1 MKMRKIFLALS
12 LSVMA
17 TFALA
22 QDANMPRMQKN
33 AQGTQLIVDGKPFLM
48 LGGELHNSSAGSAH
62 YIAPIWKKMADKNL
76 NTVIATVSW
85 ELFEP
90 VEGQYEYELVDS
102 IIEGARKENLKLVL
116 IWFASWKNTESTYAP
131 EWVKKDSKRF
141 PRAKTSDGV
150 TLNMISPMSEN
161 AMKADAKAYAA
172 LMRHIKEVDSKDHTV
187 VMMQVENEL
196 GMFNMGTFMRPGVNH
211 SQRDYSDAANKAF
224 NSQVPAEL
232 MAYLKAHKNEL
243 HPQLQKVW
251 KENGYKEKGSWEEV
265 FGKGQPKPD
274 FKEGSTEW
282 QTTYPYYTEELF
294 SAWNYAK
301 YVGEVTRQGKAE
313 YPIPMY
319 VNAWM
324 KQESGPE
331 PGKYPSGAPFAHTF
345 DVWRAAAPAVD
356 FFAPDIYIVDF
367 IDWVAKEYKFSGN
380 PLFIPETT
388 VDPSAA
394 ARAFYVYGKY
404 DALCYSPFGIDGNW
418 YFNNADEND
427 NSIQLA
433 YGALKNIMPEILKY
447 QYTDKMDGLFI
458 NKNKTTDKIDMGKYT
473 ISIRRSS
480 TQGAEN
486 LFGMSLDEVKQSDV
500 AAGLL
505 VIQTGEDEFLM
516 AGGIGGLSVVIEKGS
531 KSKAEHISYASVDQL
546 TFDANGKELRHRLNG
561 DEASFSVATIPV
573 GQVGI
578 YRIKMFEY

>member
-1 MKMRKIFLALS
+1 MEAFKYLLA
-12 LSVMA
+12 SVALLTA
-17 TFALA
+17 TCMTA
-22 QDANMPRMQKN
+22 QDANFPRLQN
-33 AQGTQLIVDGKPFLM
+33 NGQGTQLIIDGKPFLM
-48 LGGELHNSSAGSAH
+48 LGGELHNSTAGSAH
-62 YIAPIWKKMADKNL
+62 YIAPIWKQMADKNL

-90 VEGQYEYELVDS
+90 VEGQYEYKLVDS

-141 PRAKTSDGV
+141 PRAKTSEGE
-150 TLNMISPMSEN
+150 TMNMLSPMGEN
-161 AMKADAKAYAA
+161 TMRADAKAYAA
-172 LMRHIKEVDSKDHTV
+172 LMRHIKEVDSQHHTV

-196 GMFNMGTFMRPGVNH
+196 GMFNMRKFGSAKGND
-211 SQRDYSDAANKAF
+211 SQRDYSEAANKAF
-224 NSQVPAEL
+224 KGQVPAEL

-243 HPQLQKVW
+243 HPELQKVW
-251 KENGYKEKGSWEEV
+251 KENGYKEKGTWEEV

-274 FKEGSTEW
+274 FERGSTEW
-282 QTTYPYYTEELF
+282 QTTFPYYTEELF
-294 SAWNYAK
+294 SAWIYAK

-324 KQESGPE
+324 KQETGAE

-356 FFAPDIYIVDF
+356 FFAPDIYIVDHF
-367 IDWVAKEYKFSGN
+367 DWVAQQYKFSGN

-394 ARAFYVYGKY
+394 ARAFYAYGKY

-418 YFNNADEND
+418 YFNNAAADD
-427 NSIQLA
+427 NSIELA
-433 YGALKNIMPEILKY
+433 YGALKHIMPEILKY

-458 NKNKTTDKIDMGKYT
+458 NKNKAIDKVDMGKYT
-473 ISIRRSS
+473 ISIMRSS

-486 LFGMSLDEVKQSDV
+486 LFGMTMEEVKQSDV

-505 VIQTGEDEFLM
+505 IIQTGEDEFLV
-516 AGGIGGLSVVIEKGS
+516 AGGIGGLSVVINKS
-531 KSKAEHISYASVDQL
+531 NKSKAEHISYVSVDKI
-546 TFDANGKELRHRLNG
+546 TYDANGNELRHRLNG
-561 DEASFSVATIPV
+561 DETSFSVATIPV

-578 YRIKMFEY
+578 FRIKMFEY

>member
-1 MKMRKIFLALS
+1 MKMKKILMALS

-17 TFALA
+17 AFALA
-22 QDANMPRMQKN
+22 QDANMPRVQKN
-33 AQGTQLIVDGKPFLM
+33 AKGTQLIIDGKPFLM

-90 VEGQYEYELVDS
+90 VEGQYEYDLVDS

-141 PRAKTSDGV
+141 PRAKTGDGQ
-150 TLNMISPMSEN
+150 TMNMLSPLGEN
-161 AMKADAKAYAA
+161 TMRADAKAYAA
-172 LMRHIKEVDSKDHTV
+172 LMRHIKEVDSQHHTV

-196 GMFNMGTFMRPGVNH
+196 GMFNMRQFMRPGDNH

-224 NSQVPAEL
+224 NGQVPAEL

-243 HPQLQKVW
+243 HPELQKVW
-251 KENGYKEKGSWEEV
+251 KANGNKEKGTWEEV
-265 FGKGQPKPD
+265 FGKGQPAPAY
-274 FKEGSTEW
+274 ESGSTEW
-282 QTTYPYYTEELF
+282 QNNYPYYTEELF
-294 SAWNYAK
+294 SAWYYAK
-301 YVGEVTRQGKAE
+301 YVGEVTRQGKEE

-356 FFAPDIYIVDF
+356 LFAPDIYIVEHF
-367 IDWVAKEYKFSGN
+367 DWVAQQYKFSGN
-380 PLFIPETT
+380 PLFIPETR

-394 ARAFYVYGKY
+394 ARAFYAYGKY
-404 DALCYSPFGIDGNW
+404 DALCYAPFGIDGNW
-418 YFNNADEND
+418 YFNNPVTND

-433 YGALKNIMPEILKY
+433 YGALKKIMPEILKY
-447 QYTDKMDGLFI
+447 QYTDQMDGLFI
-458 NKNKTTDKIDMGKYT
+458 NKDKTTDKVDMGKYT
-473 ISIRRSS
+473 ISIIRSS

-486 LFGMSLDEVKQSDV
+486 LFGMSLEEVKQSDV

-505 VIQTGEDEFLM
+505 VIQTGEDEFLI
-516 AGGIGGLSVVIEKGS
+516 AGGIGGLSVVIEKS
-531 KSKAEHISYASVDQL
+531 PKSKAEHISYASVDQL

-561 DEASFSVATIPV
+561 DETSFSVATIPA

>member
-1 MKMRKIFLALS
+1 MKKLFTILTLAALS
-12 LSVMA
+12 TWA
-17 TFALA
+17 FA
-22 QDANMPRMQKN
+22 QDANMPRLQKN

-48 LGGELHNSSAGSAH
+48 LGGELHNSTAGSAH
-62 YIAPIWKKMADKNL
+62 YIAPVWKQMADKNL

-90 VEGQYEYELVDS
+90 VEGQYQYDLVDS

-141 PRAKTSDGV
+141 PRAKTSEGE
-150 TLNMISPMSEN
+150 TLNMLSPMGIN
-161 AMKADAKAYAA
+161 TMRADAKAYAA
-172 LMRHIKEVDSKDHTV
+172 LMRHIKEVDGKHHTV

-196 GMFNMGTFMRPGVNH
+196 GMFNMRKFGSAKGND

-232 MAYLKAHKNEL
+232 IAYLKAHKNEL
-243 HPQLQKVW
+243 YPELQKVW
-251 KENGYKEKGSWEEV
+251 KSNGYKEKGTWEEV

-274 FKEGSTEW
+274 FERGSIEW
-282 QTTYPYYTEELF
+282 QTTFPYYTEELF

-324 KQESGPE
+324 KQETGAE

-345 DVWRAAAPAVD
+345 DVWRAAAPEVD
-356 FFAPDIYIVDF
+356 LFAPDIYIVDHF
-367 IDWVAKEYKFSGN
+367 DFVAKEYKFSGN

-394 ARAFYVYGKY
+394 ARSFYAYGKY

-418 YFNNADEND
+418 YFNNAAAGD
-427 NSIQLA
+427 NSIELA
-433 YGALKNIMPEILKY
+433 YGALKHIMPEILKY
-447 QYTDKMDGLFI
+447 QYTDQMDGLFI
-458 NKNKTTDKIDMGKYT
+458 HKGKATDKVDMGKYT
-473 ISIRRSS
+473 ISIMRSS

-486 LFGMSLDEVKQSDV
+486 LFGMTMDEVKQSDV

-505 VIQTGEDEFLM
+505 IIQTGEDEFLV
-516 AGGIGGLSVVIEKGS
+516 AGGIGGLSVVISKSS
-531 KSKAEHISYASVDQL
+531 KSKAEHISYASVDKI
-546 TFDANGKELRHRLNG
+546 TYDANGNELRHRLNG
-561 DEASFSVATIPV
+561 DETSFSVATIPV

-578 YRIKMFEY
+578 FRIKMFEY